1 MSGNSAKTIHKL
13 PAAGKTDKR
22 ILRSR
27 NALGD
32 ALVVLLQEKTFD
44 QITVEEV
51 LVRAGVGRSTFYEH
65 FKDKND
71 LFLSDVEDALE
82 AFSTLLRRERADPR
96 RLAPVQEMFTHIG
109 EARQFFAALVK
120 SGKMEDV
127 LLLGRG
133 YFARS
138 IEERI
143 RSSGVPVDEATLPVR
158 AYALAGM
165 MLSLLD
171 WWMRGNMTHDPRDL
185 DALFHR
191 MAWDGLSS
199 GTARDVKVSEQ
210 RGHRKRP
217 H

>member
-1 MSGNSAKTIHKL
+1 MSGKSSTRPKTSNSKQ
-13 PAAGKTDKR
+13 AARTDRR

-32 ALVVLLQEKTFD
+32 ALVALLHEKIFD

-51 LVRAGVGRSTFYEH
+51 LARAGVGRSTFYEH
-65 FKDKND
+65 FSDKND

-82 AFSTLLRRERADPR
+82 YFSTLLTRTNADPR
-96 RLAPVQEMFTHIG
+96 RLAPVKELFGHIR
-109 EARQFFAALVK
+109 ESREFFAALVK

-127 LLLGRG
+127 LELGRG

-143 RSSGVPVDEATLPVR
+143 RLSAAAQVSEFSRVAQ
-158 AYALAGM
+158 AHALTGA

-171 WWMRGNMTHDPRDL
+171 WWMKREMTPDPEEL
-185 DALFHR
+185 DELFHCL
-191 MAWDGLSS
+191 AWNGLIC
-199 GTARDVKVSEQ
+199 GE
-210 RGHRKRP
+210 RP
-217 H
+217 